1 MTVLVRSISLV
12 LLFLLTLSFS
22 VAQTGPSF
30 PQATP
35 KDTRLEDVE
44 AIITEFIDNIS
55 ARKFEEAVR
64 VMSLLGHPYE
74 GDHFKKTI
82 MGLDII
88 GVPFYYEKIIDRF
101 YGKTGKDLIFKI
113 SSDTNVYFFRFILH
127 KRAADN
133 WAVTWLGIQ
142 TEMQAPLP
150 RVWSHMLP

>member
-1 MTVLVRSISLV
+1 MTVLIRSISLV
-12 LLFLLTLSFS
+12 LFFLLPFS
-22 VAQTGPSF
+22 SSIAQTNHSF
-30 PQATP
+30 PPAAP
-35 KDTRLEDVE
+35 KDVRLEDVE

-55 ARKFEEAVR
+55 ARKFEEAIR
-64 VMSLLGHPYE
+64 AMSLLGHPYE

-88 GVPFYYEKIIDRF
+88 GTPFYYDKIIDRF
-101 YGKTGKDLIFKI
+101 YGKTGKDVIFKI

-127 KRAADN
+127 KRASDN
-133 WAVTWLGIQ
+133 WVVTWLGIQ